1 MSATAFDY
9 PALVPLNVDFA
20 IDPETGE
27 IVAVKGHEDFVADS
41 EQKVEWVLGQFLNV
55 DAQIEA
61 VDGSE
66 IVEQAR
72 RIVANADA
80 KKKQLASMR
89 KALEWRFLADLEAW
103 AKANAPKGTKTW
115 RGLMGAVS
123 IRKKAAKVVV
133 TDEAEAIRTLEKMG
147 AIDAIKKSI
156 WLSKLPEGIADRE
169 GFAIEPESETVM
181 VKTGAGVEK

>member
-1 MSATAFDY
+1 MSVAFDY
-9 PALVPLNVDFA
+9 PALVPLDIDFA

-27 IVAVKGHEDFVADS
+27 IIAVQGHEDFVADS
-41 EQKVEWVLGQFLNV
+41 EQKVEWVLGRFLNI

-103 AKANAPKGTKTW
+103 ARANAPRGTKTW
-115 RGLMGAVS
+115 RGIMGAISV
-123 IRKKAAKVVV
+123 RKKAAKVIV
-133 TDEAEAIRTLEKMG
+133 TDEATAVTTLMDKGHWEALKMTVR
-147 AIDAIKKSI
+147 
-156 WLSKLPEGIADRE
+156 LSQLPENAGTLP
-169 GFAIEPESETVM
+169 GFAIEPESETAS
-181 VKTGAGVEK
+181 VKTGAKE